1 MTLPPAAPLPAAPKP
16 NLAPIAPAPQ
26 PLAAALDAGWQR
38 WVAEQRLNGCSV
50 ESMLQTMTAAGH
62 DRAAAARAIG
72 DIEAS
77 GAFDA
82 ARAVQQR
89 LAKLEAVA
97 LNLQRLWASDPG
109 YRTVDKRSDLTP
121 EEFANQ
127 YVRGCRPVVLTGHTR
142 DWPAMR
148 RWSPQDLKQ
157 RFGYLEVDVQAERN
171 ADPNYEENKLARTK
185 KVNLGAF
192 VDQVVA
198 GGATND
204 YYLTANNEVLRR
216 PEFAPLLQDIGSL
229 PPLAD
234 RSKLAER
241 SSFWFGPAGTVTP
254 LHHDTIMLFH
264 TQVVGRKR
272 WRFVSPLE
280 WSRVYNHRHVFS
292 EVDLERPDAARW
304 PRFEE
309 ATVLEV
315 VVEPGETMF
324 LPLGWWHQ
332 VASLDV
338 SLSFSYSCLAV
349 PNEFSYPDPALPPP
363 PRAAAGAAP
372 TAPALPLPPAPPRT
386 EPATLAEAMHRE
398 LHDALAMPG
407 APGGVEA
414 RFVDG
419 SHMRFRFDGKGVELQ
434 VNPAGSR
441 AAHYAERLAGVAR
454 DEAGYRCQFRDGSS
468 IMIVPG

>member
-1 MTLPPAAPLPAAPKP
+1 
-16 NLAPIAPAPQ
+16 
-26 PLAAALDAGWQR
+26 
-38 WVAEQRLNGCSV
+38 
-50 ESMLQTMTAAGH
+50 
-62 DRAAAARAIG
+62 
-72 DIEAS
+72 
-77 GAFDA
+77 
-82 ARAVQQR
+82 
-89 LAKLEAVA
+89 
-97 LNLQRLWASDPG
+97 
-109 YRTVDKRSDLTP
+109 
-121 EEFANQ
+121 
-127 YVRGCRPVVLTGHTR
+127 
-142 DWPAMR
+142 MR

-157 RFGYLEVDVQAERN
+157 RFGHLEVDVQAERS
-171 ADPNYEENKLARTK
+171 
-185 KVNLGAF
+185 
-192 VDQVVA
+192 Q
-198 GGATND
+198 
-204 YYLTANNEVLRR
+204 
-216 PEFAPLLQDIGSL
+216 
-229 PPLAD
+229 
-234 RSKLAER
+234 LAER

-254 LHHDTIMLFH
+254 LHHDTLMLFH

-349 PNEFSYPDPALPPP
+349 PNQFDYPDPALPA
-363 PRAAAGAAP
+363 RAAGAAAP
-372 TAPALPLPPAPPRT
+372 TAPALPPAPPRPT
-386 EPATLAEAMHRE
+386 AATLAEAMHGE
-398 LHDALAMPG
+398 LHDARTLPG

-414 RFVDG
+414 RFADG
-419 SHMRFRFDGKGVELQ
+419 SHVRFRHDGRGVELQ

-441 AAHYAERLAGVAR
+441 AAHYAERLTGVAR
-454 DEAGYRCQFRDGSS
+454 DGAGYRCEFRDGSS